1 MKHDQTRR
9 KFPVIIRHINK
20 GDYMNHNIRD
30 ILFIVALTF
39 LFNGSV
45 IGDENT
51 DSATEQKAAIDHM
64 HHQLH
69 DDQATYK
76 AREAQ
81 ALKELNE
88 MTIRD
93 DVRLEDVYA
102 KIDELTAAQNQILRL
117 RYEHLIEMRKILT
130 DEQKIKYDQNVL
142 NRSEIR

>member
-1 MKHDQTRR
+1 
-9 KFPVIIRHINK
+9 
-20 GDYMNHNIRD
+20 MNHYNIRD
-30 ILFIVALTF
+30 ISFIVALTF
-39 LFNGSV
+39 LFNSSL
-45 IGDENT
+45 IADESS

-69 DDQATYK
+69 DDQAAYK
-76 AREAQ
+76 AQEAQ

-102 KIDELTAAQNQILRL
+102 KIDELTTAQNQILRL

-142 NRSEIR
+142 NRSDIR